1 MILNFASP
9 PLSVSPLFFD
19 LRQSASTA
27 PPAASSF
34 SLQAFNQLQSRLQ
47 QSSFSLQ
54 PSTVQPHHSRSELQ
68 ICINMAENSF
78 GSSTASAPARS
89 DDPAWAHARVVPEAR
104 NNTICLYCNKLIK
117 GGGITRLKYHLAGIR
132 GQVESCKS
140 APDDVKWQMKQ
151 LVEDLNKS
159 KQTKRK
165 INAEIA
171 RPYGDPIDI
180 DEEEEEEGG
189 DVVARSVSQSVGKR
203 DKGKGVQ
210 STSGKKGS
218 GIQNY
223 FAPRTTP
230 GAQPSIKSA
239 LSSKAMVDKAKMAWS
254 KWWFDSNISFNAA
267 NSVYY
272 QPAID
277 AIASIGPG
285 FKGPTYQELRGP
297 LLRNNVREVN
307 DFMVDIKN
315 DWKEYGCSVMSDG
328 WTNQKQQPI
337 MNFLVYCPR
346 GTMFLKSLDT
356 SGLRKD
362 AETLFGIFD
371 TVVQE
376 IGVEYIVQFIT
387 DNDSSYKAAGK
398 KLMMKYPALFWSPCA
413 AHCLDLMLENIA
425 DRRYFPI
432 IDDTVRKA
440 KHVTKY
446 IYNHGWV
453 LDLMRREYT
462 NDVVGKEVAKIV
474 LEDHEFWSQCHHIV
488 KVTEPLVRVLRLVD
502 GDEKPAMGYL
512 YEAMDRAKEEIKVRM
527 KHKVSLYGP
536 YVQVIN
542 ARWDKQ
548 LYSHLHAAG
557 CFLNPAIYF
566 RPTFTKKNE
575 VHRGLI
581 STIMR
586 LVRDPEI
593 QDKISSQLDEYKK
606 SIGDFGMSLAIRQR
620 EKLNPVSWWEQ
631 FGLGTPELRTFAI
644 RVLSQCCSATGC
656 ERNWSIFEDVH
667 SKRRN
672 RLEHKRTNDLVF
684 VRYNL
689 KLRERNIRR
698 TKNTFDPISLDNID
712 LMAEWVAE
720 EPGLLD
726 EDDLNLD
733 NLDAPIAPM
742 NVEDD
747 DEVIV
752 LNEDITEDD
761 QVVKENHRRVLG
773 RSFDTPCDTPADSVN
788 PFAVDADDAVDD
800 NDVFDFGEFDK

>member
-1 MILNFASP
+1 MADNS
-9 PLSVSPLFFD
+9 
-19 LRQSASTA
+19 ST
-27 PPAASSF
+27 
-34 SLQAFNQLQSRLQ
+34 
-47 QSSFSLQ
+47 
-54 PSTVQPHHSRSELQ
+54 
-68 ICINMAENSF
+68 I
-78 GSSTASAPARS
+78 GSSAASAPTRS

-132 GQVESCKS
+132 GQVEPCKS

-239 LSSKAMVDKAKMAWS
+239 LASKAMVDKAKMAWS

-297 LLRNNVREVN
+297 SIE
-307 DFMVDIKN
+307 
-315 DWKEYGCSVMSDG
+315 
-328 WTNQKQQPI
+328 KQ
-337 MNFLVYCPR
+337 C
-346 GTMFLKSLDT
+346 
-356 SGLRKD
+356 LRKD
-362 AETLFGIFD
+362 VETLFGIFD

-398 KLMMKYPALFWSPCA
+398 KLMMKYPALFWSPCV

-432 IDDTVRKA
+432 VDDTVRKA

-462 NDVVGKEVAKIV
+462 NGRELCRPAITIFATNFLSLQCFIKFKKELRQMFTSDEWVESAYAKSVVGKEVSKIV

-488 KVTEPLVRVLRLVD
+488 KITEPLVRVLRLVD

-512 YEAMDRAKEEIKVRM
+512 YEAMDRANEEIKVRM

-536 YVQVIN
+536 YVQVID

-575 VHRGLI
+575 VHRGLLA
-581 STIMR
+581 TIMR

-726 EDDLNLD
+726 EDDLNWD
-733 NLDAPIAPM
+733 NLNAPIAPM

-752 LNEDITEDD
+752 LNEDIADD
-761 QVVKENHRRVLG
+761 RDRLRKIKENHRRVLA

-788 PFAVDADDAVDD
+788 PYAVDAVDAVDD

>member
-1 MILNFASP
+1 
-9 PLSVSPLFFD
+9 
-19 LRQSASTA
+19 
-27 PPAASSF
+27 
-34 SLQAFNQLQSRLQ
+34 
-47 QSSFSLQ
+47 
-54 PSTVQPHHSRSELQ
+54 
-68 ICINMAENSF
+68 MAENSF

-132 GQVESCKS
+132 GQVEPCKS

-151 LVEDLNKS
+151 LLEDLNKS

-189 DVVARSVSQSVGKR
+189 DVVARSVSQSVSKR

-239 LSSKAMVDKAKMAWS
+239 LASKAMVDKAKMAWS

-277 AIASIGPG
+277 AIASIGLG

-315 DWKEYGCSVMSDG
+315 DWREYGCSVMSDG

-376 IGVEYIVQFIT
+376 IGVEHIVQFIT

-432 IDDTVRKA
+432 IDDTVKKA

-462 NDVVGKEVAKIV
+462 NGRELCRPAITRFATNFLSLQCFIKFKKELRQMFTSDEWVESAYAKSVVGKEVAKIV

-527 KHKVSLYGP
+527 NHKVSLYGP

-566 RPTFTKKNE
+566 KPTFTKKNE

-620 EKLNPVSWWEQ
+620 EKLNP
-631 FGLGTPELRTFAI
+631 GIILK
-644 RVLSQCCSATGC
+644 VLSNICLFILYICYLIYL
-656 ERNWSIFEDVH
+656 WVI
-667 SKRRN
+667 
-672 RLEHKRTNDLVF
+672 LV
-684 VRYNL
+684 
-689 KLRERNIRR
+689 
-698 TKNTFDPISLDNID
+698 
-712 LMAEWVAE
+712 
-720 EPGLLD
+720 
-726 EDDLNLD
+726 
-733 NLDAPIAPM
+733 
-742 NVEDD
+742 
-747 DEVIV
+747 
-752 LNEDITEDD
+752 
-761 QVVKENHRRVLG
+761 
-773 RSFDTPCDTPADSVN
+773 
-788 PFAVDADDAVDD
+788 
-800 NDVFDFGEFDK
+800 